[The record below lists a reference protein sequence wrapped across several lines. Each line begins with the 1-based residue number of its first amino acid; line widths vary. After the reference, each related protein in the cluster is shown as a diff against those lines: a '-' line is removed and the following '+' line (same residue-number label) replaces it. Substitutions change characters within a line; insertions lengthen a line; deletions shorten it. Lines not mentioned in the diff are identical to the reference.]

1 MAKEKDTVLIGR
13 GFVES
18 RPNIPDPFKAI
29 RDIAQKGWNLLEKG
43 GTDAVAAIAAQINS
57 ATGKQ
62 IQTETLQQAVRETSN
77 ADEMVARLIEI
88 EKMNSEAKPLG
99 EYEPTAADRRRQEQ
113 IRASTR
119 TR

>member
-43 GTDAVAAIAAQINS
+43 GINS